1 MNPIIVGVVGIVILF
16 AILAFRV
23 PIAFAMAAV
32 GFVGF
37 VILNSWKSAFS
48 VVTTEPFAMVTSY
61 TFSVLPVFVLMGQFA
76 FHSGLGEKLFYTANK
91 WLGQLP
97 GGLAIATVGACA
109 GFSAICGS
117 TLATAATMG
126 AVALPE
132 MKKYSYDPALS
143 TGCVACG
150 GTLGILIPPSAIFII
165 YGVLTEQSITQLFI
179 AGIIPGILLALLFML
194 TIYIQVKIKPSLG
207 PPAKPTTMKE
217 KVRSLAGGIETI
229 ILFLV
234 VIGGLY
240 GGIFTP
246 NEAAAVGAVGA
257 LVLGLIGKGFTWK
270 KLGLSL
276 DETMR
281 TTVMIITII
290 IGAMILNRFITLT
303 TLPDK
308 LSDFVGG
315 LAIPPIAVMIVI
327 FLIYAVLGCIMDSI
341 GMLLLTVPIFY
352 PLVISIGF
360 DPIWYGVIMV
370 IVMELAAI
378 TPPIGMNVYVIAGV
392 AKDVPMYTIFRGIY
406 PFIIPI
412 CVLTILLLIFPQ
424 IALFLPNTMK

>member
-132 MKKYSYDPALS
+132 MKKIQLRP
-143 TGCVACG
+143 C
-150 GTLGILIPPSAIFII
+150 FI
-165 YGVLTEQSITQLFI
+165 YKL
-179 AGIIPGILLALLFML
+179 
-194 TIYIQVKIKPSLG
+194 
-207 PPAKPTTMKE
+207 
-217 KVRSLAGGIETI
+217 RSLRGYPGHTDSAQCYLYHLRRTDRTVHHPAFHRRHYSRYSPG
-229 ILFLV
+229 LV
-234 VIGGLY
+234 
-240 GGIFTP
+240 
-246 NEAAAVGAVGA
+246 
-257 LVLGLIGKGFTWK
+257 
-270 KLGLSL
+270 
-276 DETMR
+276 
-281 TTVMIITII
+281 
-290 IGAMILNRFITLT
+290 
-303 TLPDK
+303 
-308 LSDFVGG
+308 
-315 LAIPPIAVMIVI
+315 
-327 FLIYAVLGCIMDSI
+327 IYADHLHPG
-341 GMLLLTVPIFY
+341 
-352 PLVISIGF
+352 
-360 DPIWYGVIMV
+360 
-370 IVMELAAI
+370 
-378 TPPIGMNVYVIAGV
+378 
-392 AKDVPMYTIFRGIY
+392 
-406 PFIIPI
+406 
-412 CVLTILLLIFPQ
+412 
-424 IALFLPNTMK
+424 